1 MKARVGTP
9 HGGCGRAQC
18 GILGRILGWNRGRNG
33 CGKLVTGTADA
44 VGFLIPED
52 LYVQVGTG

>member
-1 MKARVGTP
+1 MPVADVA
-9 HGGCGRAQC
+9 GCGRAQC
-18 GILGRILGWNRGRNG
+18 GILGQNRGRNG
-33 CGKLVTGTADA
+33 CGKMVTGTADA